1 MSKFKEAIMGGEG
14 AGILADVKNHKE
26 RLERVALE
34 NKEI

>member
-1 MSKFKEAIMGGEG
+1 MSKYKEALMGGEG

-26 RLERVALE
+26 RVEREALE